1 MPSVIKSEW
10 QFKFEIVIDL
20 FAEKKEKG
28 TIKGSRIELNAAS
41 ANIVNEIYRKWL
53 ERCRSKEETKK
64 TRIYKKRSQMKKDI
78 LF

>member
-1 MPSVIKSEW
+1 MPSVTKSEW
-10 QFKFEIVIDL
+10 QFKFEIAIDL
-20 FAEKKEKG
+20 FAEKNEKG
-28 TIKGSRIELNAAS
+28 TIKRSRIELNAAS

-53 ERCRSKEETKK
+53 ERCRSKEEMKK

>member
-41 ANIVNEIYRKWL
+41 ANIVNEIYRK
-53 ERCRSKEETKK
+53 
-64 TRIYKKRSQMKKDI
+64 
-78 LF
+78 